1 MCHGNFTSLHETSA
15 KQRIYSTST
24 KTTGKAP
31 GLPII
36 FWQKLLLLEKN
47 DFHTSTSKITP
58 QQASLQSWI
67 CMDIDILFVAL
78 FQTKISYPL
87 SFTDW
92 LCLHPVSDHYL
103 HEVRRSHSLCLTR
116 SFQKWCIM
124 ATAKDTWACGDNT
137 GCWGRWFAWPGLCD
151 LQQHRICKARA
162 MGFGRVNGNRETW
175 GRCQGWGWVWEACQF
190 AKHGVHDSL
199 CCTTNPAIPE
209 SPQPCWIIPGPWFMD
224 RQ

>member
-1 MCHGNFTSLHETSA
+1 
-15 KQRIYSTST
+15 
-24 KTTGKAP
+24 
-31 GLPII
+31 
-36 FWQKLLLLEKN
+36 
-47 DFHTSTSKITP
+47 
-58 QQASLQSWI
+58 
-67 CMDIDILFVAL
+67 MDIDILFVAL

-162 MGFGRVNGNRETW
+162 MGFGMGTGSMGT
-175 GRCQGWGWVWEACQF
+175 GRHGEDARDEAGSGKLASLRSMVSMTHF
-190 AKHGVHDSL
+190 AAPQIQQYLSPHSHAELYLVLDLWTDNKHFITFLWFLFFYTLYHCS
-199 CCTTNPAIPE
+199 PAF
-209 SPQPCWIIPGPWFMD
+209 CYLGAWDLMRHKAWD